1 MTKISIYGQA
11 IGLLAIA
18 LAHSSSQQSLFT
30 AVLGGPTVTVIDR
43 HLREGPGWTG
53 FTMEVLFLV
62 AVFSLLDT
70 TSRWRDLTVI
80 RGVPPWR
87 WAAGRLGA
95 SAVGA
100 LVFLMLLMV
109 RMGLAGLTG
118 WRSGSLLSSNTVW
131 DVELWAVEL
140 IGLAWFTLAINCL
153 MNAVWW
159 SFLATLFLLSLA
171 RFGGGVSPY
180 IPLAQ
185 WMVGLHRLPGTLSI
199 TDGMLYLLGFTLF
212 SCSQCS
218 GRLSVSGMQ
227 VPVEKPLYAIHG
239 GLGGERIGA

>member
-1 MTKISIYGQA
+1 M
-11 IGLLAIA
+11 
-18 LAHSSSQQSLFT
+18 
-30 AVLGGPTVTVIDR
+30 
-43 HLREGPGWTG
+43 
-53 FTMEVLFLV
+53 
-62 AVFSLLDT
+62 
-70 TSRWRDLTVI
+70 I